1 VTWFEA
7 VVLGIV
13 EGLTE
18 FLPVSSTGH
27 VTIVSKL
34 FGLEID
40 APDVTAFTAIIQIGA
55 ILAAVVY
62 FFRDIVRMVTGLFR
76 GLLDARARQRPE
88 WRLAICVLVGSL
100 PIVVVAFLLKNVIEG
115 PLRSLWVVAVALIVW
130 SAVMWAAEYRHTK
143 LVAAG
148 EVRDR
153 PGAAVES
160 MAKAVRRE
168 DELTVRDALVIG
180 LTQCVALIP
189 GVSRSGATIAAGLFL
204 GLDRVVSTRLAFFLA
219 MPALAGAA
227 TFQSISARDEIGAGV
242 GWGVIGIGILVS
254 FVVGY
259 AAIAWLLRFVAGHP
273 ITVFV
278 WYRVVLGV
286 VLLGALSAGV
296 LSAT

>member
-1 VTWFEA
+1 MSWLEA

-34 FGLEID
+34 FGLDIA

-76 GLLDARARQRPE
+76 GLVDPAARQRPE
-88 WRLAICVLVGSL
+88 WRLAVCVIVGSL
-100 PIVVVAFLLKNVIEG
+100 PIGVVGLAAKSAIEG
-115 PLRSLWVVAVALIVW
+115 PLRSLWVVGVALILW
-130 SAVMWAAEYRHTK
+130 SAVMWAAEYRHKKFVEAGTVPGK
-143 LVAAG
+143 GVRG
-148 EVRDR
+148 EVDI
-153 PGAAVES
+153 
-160 MAKAVRRE
+160 
-168 DELTVRDALVIG
+168 TVRDALVIG
-180 LTQCVALIP
+180 LAQCLALVP
-189 GVSRSGATIAAGLFL
+189 GVSRSGATISAGLFL
-204 GLDRVVSTRLAFFLA
+204 GLDRVASTRLAFFLA
-219 MPALAGAA
+219 MPALSAAA
-227 TFQSISARDEIGAGV
+227 TLQAVSARHDIAKGV
-242 GWGVIGIGILVS
+242 GWSATLVGIAVS

-278 WYRVVLGV
+278 WYRVALGV